1 MDQDIERLLASL
13 RGAEYRRTIAEVVTR
28 DFQLELNELQ
38 GLTSSAKNSYVQH
51 LGDVEIDRSKI
62 TVIQENIQRLFYINR
77 RQSSSP
83 PKNQPHIY
91 EVGKGIF
98 QSAVGER
105 SSEPP
110 VAQSRTRKS
119 FFNFGGD

>member
-1 MDQDIERLLASL
+1 MLASL

-28 DFQLELNELQ
+28 DFQFEINELQ
-38 GLTSSAKNSYVQH
+38 GLTTGAKNSYVQH
-51 LGDVEIDRSKI
+51 LGEVEIDRSKI
-62 TVIQENIQRLFYINR
+62 TVIQENIQRLFYISR
-77 RQSSSP
+77 RQASSSP
-83 PKNQPHIY
+83 PKNQAHIY

-98 QSAVGER
+98 QSVVGER

-110 VAQSRTRKS
+110 IAQSRTRKS